1 MVPNPLHPANQGQ
14 EEEEDNCCCIFSIIM
29 CVLIVLAGCFLIYWF
44 VLRKPGDSKKGGS
57 GETVD
62 SGNKTPGQQ
71 TPVGTATVP
80 AGPFTWQWNDNGKW
94 KNYGGNTWPKLEAAY
109 KAFFANKQTKNVM
122 IEPAKGRK
130 YQVEISTSGMKQYP
144 LKYNKAN
151 RTHSSERDPTGT
163 IRVVQ
168 RAPQEIP
175 DRTHGHV
182 KISHHKPS
190 PGTNV
195 GTKGTWQWQDYPDN
209 QWKPYSPA
217 CQATINA
224 QKSAG
229 NNVFKLKVNNGQIF
243 VGTPTEAD
251 HANFM
256 IMRIDLNQKKQFAT
270 NGNGNK
276 WDIRQL

>member
-109 KAFFANKQTKNVM
+109 KAFFANKQTQNVT
-122 IEPAKGRK
+122 IEPRKDYK
-130 YQVEISTSGMKQYP
+130 YQVEISTSGMKQYA
-144 LKYNKAN
+144 LKFNKAN
-151 RTHSSERDPTGT
+151 GAHSSERDSTRPP
-163 IRVVQ
+163 REVR
-168 RAPQEIP
+168 RAEFQSDKPHKVNVNIP
-175 DRTHGHV
+175 
-182 KISHHKPS
+182 SHKPTLK
-190 PGTNV
+190 TNA
-195 GTKGTWQWQDYPDN
+195 GTKGTWQYNDDKDG
-209 QWKPYSPA
+209 QWKAYNPA
-217 CQATINA
+217 CQKRLTA
-224 QKSAG
+224 QKSGG
-229 NNVFKLKVNNGQIF
+229 NNAPFYMRLDGQI
-243 VGTPTEAD
+243 VGKPTDAD
-251 HANFM
+251 HADYVIFQ
-256 IMRIDLNQKKQFAT
+256 IDLNQMKSKST
-270 NGNGNK
+270 NGSGK
-276 WDIRQL
+276 SWEIRQL